1 MKSTIQNVVEI
12 VLFFCFVTSS
22 VYGLS
27 IVAIHS
33 DVNEAMV
40 YFAAGLLFL
49 TFYQNLV
56 IERLKLKINKAE
68 NGQFS
73 RD

>member
-27 IVAIHS
+27 IAAIHS
-33 DVNEAMV
+33 DANEAMV

-56 IERLKLKINKAE
+56 IERLKIKINKAE